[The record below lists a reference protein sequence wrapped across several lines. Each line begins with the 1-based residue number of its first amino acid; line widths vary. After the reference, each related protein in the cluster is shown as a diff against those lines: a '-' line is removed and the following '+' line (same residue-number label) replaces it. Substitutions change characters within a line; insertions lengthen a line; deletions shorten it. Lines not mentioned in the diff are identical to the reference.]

1 MTHSGAAPDAGC
13 PWTCV
18 IISVL
23 YAERS
28 CRSTGLLSD
37 TTLLLELDGVSV
49 ARVERLADGTR
60 RVHLVTADE
69 AARACPTCGVF
80 ATRVKGSAV
89 TRPRDLPYGESRL
102 EFRWHKRRWFCREAG
117 CARRSFTEQIAQI
130 PAGARLTARLRSAAG
145 RRVRDA
151 GSTVLQAARDLHLS
165 WPIVMNARIQ
175 AREVTDSP
183 LPEAE
188 VLGIDETR
196 RGRPRREQDPT
207 TDKWLLVRD
216 RRHTGFVCPAAGG
229 RR

>member
-1 MTHSGAAPDAGC
+1 M
-13 PWTCV
+13 
-18 IISVL
+18 
-23 YAERS
+23 
-28 CRSTGLLSD
+28 
-37 TTLLLELDGVSV
+37 
-49 ARVERLADGTR
+49 
-60 RVHLVTADE
+60 HLVTADE

-89 TRPRDLPYGESRL
+89 PRPRDPPYGESRL

-145 RRVRDA
+145 HRVRDA

-175 AREVTDSP
+175 AREVTDAP

-196 RGRPRREQDPT
+196 RGRPRWEQDPT